1 MDLSKY
7 KLTFLINK
15 EEATQV
21 RNAVQDE
28 YESWNGML
36 DTQSINAYM
45 AMIQQLNQVI
55 DNLKEC
61 R

>member
-7 KLTFLINK
+7 KLTFLLDRQ
-15 EEATQV
+15 EAIQV

-36 DTQSINAYM
+36 DTQSVNAYM
-45 AMIQQLNQVI
+45 KMIQQLNQVI

>member
-7 KLTFLINK
+7 KLTFLVNK
-15 EEATQV
+15 QEAIQV

-36 DTQSINAYM
+36 DTQSINVYM
-45 AMIQQLNQVI
+45 LMIQQLTQLI
-55 DNLKEC
+55 DNLKY
-61 R
+61 

>member
-7 KLTFLINK
+7 KLTFLLNRQ
-15 EEATQV
+15 EAIQV

-28 YESWNGML
+28 LNSWDWML
-36 DTQSINAYM
+36 DPQSINAYLF
-45 AMIQQLNQVI
+45 MIQQLNQVI
-55 DNLKEC
+55 DNLKES

>member
-15 EEATQV
+15 EEAIQV

-36 DTQSINAYM
+36 DTQSTNAYM
-45 AMIQQLNQVI
+45 KMIQQLTQLI
-55 DNLKEC
+55 DNLKY
-61 R
+61 

>member
-7 KLTFLINK
+7 KLTFLIDRQ
-15 EEATQV
+15 EAIQV
-21 RNAVQDE
+21 RNAIQDE

-36 DTQSINAYM
+36 DTQSVNAYM
-45 AMIQQLNQVI
+45 KMIQQLNQVI
-55 DNLKEC
+55 DNLKGC